1 MRKSGPVIIRA
12 AAVAIAATLL
22 AAPAAVLAQSPA
34 PAPAPAPAAAPQ
46 AEDPRAAEA
55 SAALRAGEQAG
66 TRGPAD
72 IALLDQAV
80 LRLPADAL
88 FIPKLEAARIMRSL
102 GNVVHDASF
111 VGLIVGTKPGDE
123 WAVVTSYFKD
133 GYIKDDDAKDWNADE
148 LLQHL
153 KDGTVEA
160 NKERVARGFDELE
173 VLGWV
178 EKPAYDAATHRL
190 VWSLLAKDK
199 GEPDSAEKGIN
210 YNTYA
215 LGRDGHFSLNLL
227 TSSDRV
233 DADKAAAHA
242 LLAALSYNPGK
253 RYEDFDSST
262 DRIAEYGLAALI
274 GGVVAKK
281 LGLFALIGVFVAKF
295 AKVIGIAALAL
306 GAGVWNFFRRKPKGA
321 APHA

>member
-1 MRKSGPVIIRA
+1 MRTSRPAFIRA
-12 AAVAIAATLL
+12 AAAATAAVALLAAL
-22 AAPAAVLAQSPA
+22 AAPASVLAQSPA
-34 PAPAPAPAAAPQ
+34 PPPQ
-46 AEDPRAAEA
+46 AEDPRIAQSKAAWQ
-55 SAALRAGEQAG
+55 AGEKAG

-80 LRLPADAL
+80 LRLPVDTI
-88 FIPKLEAARIMRSL
+88 FIPKPEAARIMLSL
-102 GNVVHDASF
+102 GNVVHDATF
-111 VGLIVGTKPGDE
+111 VGLIVGTKPSDE

-148 LLQHL
+148 LLQSL
-153 KDGTVEA
+153 KDNTAEA

-178 EKPAYDAATHRL
+178 EKPAYDAASHRL

-199 GEPDSAEKGIN
+199 GEPDTAEKGIN

-227 TSSDRV
+227 TSSSRV
-233 DADKAAAHA
+233 DADKGAAHA
-242 LLAALSYNPGK
+242 LLAALAYNPGK
-253 RYEDFDSST
+253 GYEDFNSST
-262 DRIAEYGLAALI
+262 DHIAEYGLAALI

-281 LGLFALIGVFVAKF
+281 LGFFALISVFVLKF
-295 AKVIGIAALAL
+295 AKVIGIAVLAF
-306 GAGVWNFFRRKPKGA
+306 GAGIWNFFRRKPKGA
-321 APHA
+321 APNA